1 MRRKLPVLVNFWMRW
16 LALSA
21 TYTFPLSSTAM
32 LVGPLNCPPRAPG
45 SHFVRNVPQGGVHC
59 APPSLAVV
67 SSNAS
72 ARQLRM
78 NGGIRPPALSRSR
91 YRSHDAIEQNR
102 SAFSFSYAKSHPQGA
117 RFVRALLDSE
127 TDEPGGTR
135 AAHAE
140 SRPRRARGA
149 RSNAPPAAS
158 RSRSSATAARS

>member
-67 SSNAS
+67 SSSAS

-78 NGGIRPPALSRSR
+78 NSDIR
-91 YRSHDAIEQNR
+91 
-102 SAFSFSYAKSHPQGA
+102 FSSPEAG
-117 RFVRALLDSE
+117 L
-127 TDEPGGTR
+127 
-135 AAHAE
+135 
-140 SRPRRARGA
+140 
-149 RSNAPPAAS
+149 
-158 RSRSSATAARS
+158 ATAPGDAPERNKV